1 MNLPKLKTI
10 LLALAMP
17 VLAAASVPASVT
29 RAVKQVNDAAS
40 LSVTCS
46 INGQPA
52 ELLLSNPCFS
62 IDLGK
67 ARIVYDGKTQWSYN
81 ATDREV
87 TILNPTPDELNQANP
102 LLILRNLANDFNG
115 TSVKGKPNAVRLT
128 PLDPENDVAE
138 ATVTFDPTSGWP
150 VAMTLIT
157 GSGRAEITNLK
168 FSTSKTK
175 KPASAFTFKAPAG
188 TTITDLR

>member
-1 MNLPKLKTI
+1 MNLPKLKAI
-10 LLALAMP
+10 ILALTMP
-17 VLAAASVPASVT
+17 ILAAAAVPTSVT
-29 RAVKQVNDAAS
+29 RAVKLVNDAAAIN
-40 LSVTCS
+40 VTCA

-52 ELLLSNPCFS
+52 ELSLSHPCFS

-67 ARIVYDGKTQWSYN
+67 ARIVYNGKTQWSYN
-81 ATDREV
+81 AADREV
-87 TILNPTPDELNQANP
+87 TILNPTPDELGQSNP

-115 TSVKGKPNAVRLT
+115 TTVKGKPNTVRLT